1 MVLIAVRHLIDIN
14 HSTRHVNSNAPFTD
28 GHTVTS
34 LNDLLCKQGSHITK
48 AYISASHSPLMG
60 EKTLPTWKHGGQEET
75 EDIWR

>member
-14 HSTRHVNSNAPFTD
+14 HGSRHVNSNAPFTD
-28 GHTVTS
+28 G

-48 AYISASHSPLMG
+48 AYISTSHSPLMG